1 MPGLDKFLSKA
12 GSASSSSVLSS
23 IFGPIGS
30 FLDQVGNAL
39 MPVAQWQP
47 GQLID
52 ALLQQQIRLSYFTT
66 QLRFHGYDLSKL
78 TYSKLSEVV
87 YRNNVLDFNPQTA
100 INYNQDTGIIRSMT
114 SSPDLGQIQELYL
127 RNAISGDLADRWI
140 QRLGFVEPET
150 RVELLALANQIPNI
164 GLLLEFATGNL
175 YNSDLVATLG
185 LQNEIPFNLQLWGR
199 TQGFDS
205 DTGVLRPPGIGA
217 TGNTITAGKAN
228 WIDLLW
234 WNHWNL
240 PDNSTLY
247 ELYRRLYGES
257 PYGPA
262 PWTNLVGSID
272 PTIIS
277 AIQSRNSVP
286 AYFRDKLIAI
296 SYSPFNKREIQR
308 LYNYGVVSDAEVYH
322 TMRANGYSDPDS
334 QAQLR
339 LAKLLKRE
347 FDRKQKYKLS
357 ASQVCNLYQ
366 TGVLDSE
373 AAAEKLYEL
382 EYDTGEASAILANCD
397 LEWQKKL
404 VDKSLRYIKDAFLY
418 GIINKD
424 QLLLEFVKLGIARTR
439 MDQYIQ
445 LWELQRDSRFK
456 EVRASEILKWAE
468 LGIITTDE
476 AFSRLVTMG
485 YPALDAQKMLI
496 VVAVK
501 LAEQQTKAFAAQ
513 TKAAERQLLNAQ
525 KAKEKEAKILAT
537 QEKNRIKAL
546 LVASSQANLKSW
558 LKDGLITDQEATDR
572 LVMKGW
578 PNADIERFLEEAHKP
593 PKAKGTSN
601 ATKTKKGKQATSG
614 GSSSNPPTVP

>member
-1 MPGLDKFLSKA
+1 MSGLGAFLGRA
-12 GSASSSSVLSS
+12 GSAASSSGLSALL
-23 IFGPIGS
+23 GPIGGFIGQS
-30 FLDQVGNAL
+30 VSKNFPIETWSPGDLINAL
-39 MPVAQWQP
+39 AQN
-47 GQLID
+47 
-52 ALLQQQIRLSYFTT
+52 QIRHEWF
-66 QLRFHGYDLSKL
+66 QEQMLRQGFDVSQVYPVN
-78 TYSKLSEVV
+78 LSEVTL
-87 YRNNVLDFNPQTA
+87 NNGVLDWDSRLAFG
-100 INYNQDTGIIRSMT
+100 YSLETGLIRSMLA
-114 SSPDLGQIQELYL
+114 SPNLEQINTLWNRRQIT
-127 RNAISGDLADRWI
+127 RKLADRWV
-140 QRLGFVEPET
+140 QKQGFYDVRT
-150 RVELLALANQIPNI
+150 RDQILSLANEIPDASELI
-164 GLLLEFATGNL
+164 DYGQSGLF
-175 YNSDLVATLG
+175 YPDFVIRYG
-185 LQNEIPFNLQLWGR
+185 LQNYFPE
-199 TQGFDS
+199 T
-205 DTGVLRPPGIGA
+205 LRKWIHAHGLDWPLDIAKPPGIGIDGNPQPAAAA
-217 TGNTITAGKAN
+217 TWA
-228 WIDLLW
+228 DLKW
-234 WNHWNL
+234 WNHWRQPGL
-240 PDNSTLY
+240 GDVYTMY
-247 ELYRRLYGES
+247 QRLYLRS
-257 PYGPA
+257 PFGPS
-262 PWTNLVGSID
+262 PLVASAGTVNEQDVKFVQSTQSIPEFWRD
-272 PTIIS
+272 P
-277 AIQSRNSVP
+277 AIAVS
-286 AYFRDKLIAI
+286 FT
-296 SYSPFNKREIQR
+296 PFNKREIQR
-308 LYNYGVVSDAEVYH
+308 LYNYEVVSDAEVYH
-322 TMRANGYSDPDS
+322 TMRFNGYSDVDA

-366 TGVLDSE
+366 TGVLDNE
-373 AAAEKLYEL
+373 AATEKLFEL

-546 LVASSQANLKSW
+546 LVASTQANLKTW
-558 LKDGLITDQEATDR
+558 IKDGLITDQEATDR
-572 LVMKGW
+572 LMLKGW

-601 ATKTKKGKQATSG
+601 ATKTKKGKQTASG